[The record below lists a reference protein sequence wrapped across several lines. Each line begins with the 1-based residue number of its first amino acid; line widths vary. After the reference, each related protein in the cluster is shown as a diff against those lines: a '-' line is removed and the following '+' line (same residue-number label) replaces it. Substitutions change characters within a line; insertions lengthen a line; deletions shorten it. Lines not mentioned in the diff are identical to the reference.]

1 MSKKPSTA
9 IQIAAFIL
17 LAGGLLSLMAA
28 LIKLTVLST
37 ANAPADIR
45 LTVEKI
51 TNMLTIVWSSLSVL
65 SGWYLIKMKRWSYIL
80 GLVLMVI
87 AIGGNI
93 FVLSQVGTTSWL
105 AFSLSVAILILL
117 IVGKKDFKKS

>member
-45 LTVEKI
+45 LTVEKT